1 MLKALDAPSREECTA
16 QRARSNTPL
25 EALVLLNDPAM
36 VDAAVAFASSL
47 LTVQEEEPETRIQ
60 RAFELTVS
68 RKPDAF
74 ELDALLKL
82 LESEIRHYRVQPDD
96 AETLLKSVDRNI
108 DIGSLNPMELAAWT
122 TITRA
127 LLNLQETITRY

>member
-1 MLKALDAPSREECTA
+1 
-16 QRARSNTPL
+16 
-25 EALVLLNDPAM
+25 M

-47 LTVQEEEPETRIQ
+47 LTVQEEKPETRIQ

-82 LESEIRHYRVQPDD
+82 LEAEIRHYRVQPDD

-108 DIGSLNPMELAAWT
+108 NIGSLNLTELAAWT